1 MKRNGAIDF
10 WKFVFSV
17 VILCFHSLYFA
28 GDETYIFVD
37 GANMVEFFFLVSG
50 FLMAAKLMKQKED
63 AMKQPVWKSTW
74 QFLFHKIKSMCPEY
88 YVAWAVSFLI
98 KHMAGGLQPL
108 AKIAKHGVLCIW
120 ELLFLRMAGFNDY
133 NANGATWYISAMLC
147 AMAVLLPFFYKN
159 REQFLYLTAPLL
171 AVGITGY
178 LYTASKTLR
187 GNTDWMGLCF
197 RGFLRAM
204 AVLCIGCI
212 CYIACQKLKQVQL
225 TRFARAL
232 LSAAETCGYLFALY
246 WTYGHGTSRMQF
258 VILLLFAVS
267 VTISFSHQGLLAFI
281 YDHPVSYWLGKFSFS
296 LFLSHHAW
304 SGRIRKMFPDDSY
317 AQMFPKYVGLSVATA
332 FVVYGLSALFKNIYH
347 KHRDA
352 WLRLFAYSG
361 AGR

>member
-28 GDETYIFVD
+28 GEEKYLFAD

-50 FLMAAKLMKQKED
+50 FFMASSVMKHSADGMQE
-63 AMKQPVWKSTW
+63 PVWKSTW
-74 QFLFHKIKSMCPEY
+74 QFLFHKVKSMCPEY
-88 YVAWAVSFLI
+88 YVAWAVSFVI
-98 KHMAGGLQPL
+98 KQTAGGLLPVH
-108 AKIAKHGVLCIW
+108 KILKHGAECIW

-159 REQFLYLTAPLL
+159 KDSFLYLLAPLL
-171 AVGITGY
+171 GVGITGY
-178 LYTASKTLR
+178 LYTASGTLR

-197 RGFLRAM
+197 RGFLRAA
-204 AVLCIGCI
+204 AVLCIGCM
-212 CYIACQKLKQVQL
+212 CYTACQKLRQVRL

-232 LSAAETCGYLFALY
+232 LSVLETGGYLFALF

-267 VTISFSHQGLLAFI
+267 VTISFSHQGLLAFA
-281 YDHPVSYWLGKFSFS
+281 YDNRAVYWLGAFSFP

-304 SGRIRKMFPDDSY
+304 SGKMRRMFPGDSY
-317 AQMFPKYVGLSVATA
+317 AQLFPKYAALSVATA
-332 FVVYGLSALFKNIYH
+332 FVVFFVSAYLRRFYG

-352 WLRLFAYSG
+352 LRGLFAV
-361 AGR
+361 